1 MKKYLTMWQAWAGL
15 ALILAVLL
23 LVNKYDLRGSWLFV
37 LLLICPLMMVF
48 MMGSHKD
55 HKH

>member
-15 ALILAVLL
+15 ALLLAVLL
-23 LVNKYDLRGSWLFV
+23 LVNKSDLRGSWLFV
-37 LLLICPLMMVF
+37 LLLICPLMMIF

>member
-1 MKKYLTMWQAWAGL
+1 MKKYLTIWQAWAGL
-15 ALILAVLL
+15 AFVLAVLL
-23 LVNKYDLRGSWLFV
+23 LLDKYNLKEFWPFG